1 MDWSLE
7 GGAPSHFAAIAA
19 PAGRR
24 GGGTQAVEK
33 LEGGVNK

>member
-24 GGGTQAVEK
+24 GNTQVVEK
-33 LEGGVNK
+33 LEGGVRK